1 MRAPPKKK
9 NALELLPSK
18 ASIVKN
24 QAFKQGVDM
33 PDSKA
38 LTIGTTSVRQVGE
51 LYSLNDLHKASGGEA
66 LKRPGEFMRNQQT
79 QDLVAEIANAGISA
93 FESRKGNKGG
103 TYACKELVIAYAAW
117 ISAAFHLKVIRVFL
131 AAAIPKQEE
140 GLPAM
145 SLTDCGDKAKVG
157 KYLIAARKRAV
168 QHLAQLEKQITQWE
182 VVDEV
187 PAKTRQLLAGVKF
200 VAHTPGQE
208 CTLHIICG
216 DCGWSVQVPADGV
229 PECGVVAGDKVR
241 LEYDDAVNPLMGP
254 FKRVVILERAKV
266 TQATAMPPAQA
277 KEVTDRLDRLGK
289 LFHPF
294 SQQFS
299 DVTGISRAL
308 RGMDPKVGN
317 RHHGFLP
324 LLPNVGGQLGVAA

>member
-1 MRAPPKKK
+1 MT
-9 NALELLPSK
+9 N
-18 ASIVKN
+18 
-24 QAFKQGVDM
+24 
-33 PDSKA
+33 SKA

-51 LYSLNDLHKASGGEA
+51 LYSLNDLHKASGGED
-66 LKRPGEFMRNQQT
+66 KHQPSKFVRMDQT
-79 QDLVAEIANAGISA
+79 QALITEIENSPKVASLKTAGIPA
-93 FESRKGNKGG
+93 IKTKEGRGGG

-187 PAKTRQLLAGVKF
+187 PAKTRQLLADVKF

-216 DCGWSVQVPADGV
+216 DCSWSVQVPADGV
-229 PECGVVAGDKVR
+229 PECGVVPGDKVR

-254 FKRVVILERAKV
+254 FRRVVILERAKV
-266 TQATAMPPAQA
+266 TQAAAMPPAQA
-277 KEVTDRLDRLGK
+277 REVIDRLDRLGK

-299 DVTGISRAL
+299 DVTGIGRAL

-324 LLPNVGGQLGVAA
+324 LLPNVGGQLGATA